1 MRIIVFVLADV
12 LFFFHFQGFCLGLW
26 DFEKFANVFF
36 VFKQVPFDLIFHQDP
51 LFFVG
56 EVERLK
62 WYVQKVEE
70 VLDFLVWGV
79 NLENDFKLV
88 PAKNGWKEAHLGRK
102 HSQGCLFL
110 GGIDVRWE
118 RWLGLEL
125 IVEDGLAALGDG
137 GVDKMC

>member
-1 MRIIVFVLADV
+1 MRIIVFVLVDV
-12 LFFFHFQGFCLGLW
+12 FFFFHFQGFRLGLW

-36 VFKQVPFDLIFHQDP
+36 VFKQVPFDLILHQDP

-79 NLENDFKLV
+79 NL
-88 PAKNGWKEAHLGRK
+88 
-102 HSQGCLFL
+102 
-110 GGIDVRWE
+110 
-118 RWLGLEL
+118 
-125 IVEDGLAALGDG
+125 
-137 GVDKMC
+137 